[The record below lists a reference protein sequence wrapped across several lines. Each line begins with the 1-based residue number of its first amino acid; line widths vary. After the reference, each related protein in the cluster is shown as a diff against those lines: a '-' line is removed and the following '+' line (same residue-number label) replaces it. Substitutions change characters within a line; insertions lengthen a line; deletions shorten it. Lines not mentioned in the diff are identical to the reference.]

1 MALTRL
7 GGANAITGVIP
18 LANGGTGATSFI
30 AGIEQADQWSTST
43 DHTFSSAFTEEVVT
57 AGWSRLTN
65 ARYGQIGSA
74 LTESSG
80 VFSFPTTGIYRVYAM
95 VTWAGNNQASGSC
108 FGSIQ
113 ATTDNSSY
121 STAAASSG
129 GMNSG
134 SNRRDFQA
142 AETILDVTDT
152 SQVKFRMSV
161 NTNNTSVTMDFM
173 RFIVYRLGDT

>member
-1 MALTRL
+1 
-7 GGANAITGVIP
+7 
-18 LANGGTGATSFI
+18 
-30 AGIEQADQWSTST
+30 
-43 DHTFSSAFTEEVVT
+43 
-57 AGWSRLTN
+57 
-65 ARYGQIGSA
+65 
-74 LTESSG
+74 
-80 VFSFPTTGIYRVYAM
+80 M

-121 STAAASSG
+121 STAASSSG

-161 NTNNTSVTMDFM
+161 NTNNTSVTMDSM